1 MGTVTGRADARSA
14 RQEPMKAKSAVLAA
28 SRQEAP
34 PARAKAPRRKPTAR
48 MPATQRRERI
58 LEKAFEFFAE
68 YGLTA
73 QTRGLAE
80 ACGVSQRL
88 LYSQFPN
95 KEAML
100 AAVYDANIAGP
111 FKAIWFV
118 HLRDRR
124 KPLEQRLLEFYREY
138 FHTILTRRWLRL
150 FLYSS
155 LAEVR
160 MASNYIGAII
170 RTLLD
175 TVVEEAAA
183 EAGLPLPADRALVQE
198 LGWAL
203 HGNVSHLAIR
213 RHIYQD
219 QTAIAVDEVIA
230 LHVTTFLAGVRAV
243 LAPPPA
249 KPAKRG
255 R

>member
-1 MGTVTGRADARSA
+1 
-14 RQEPMKAKSAVLAA
+14 MKAKSATLAA

-34 PARAKAPRRKPTAR
+34 PRKSKPSQRKPTTR
-48 MPATQRRERI
+48 MASADRRTQI

-88 LYSQFPN
+88 LYSAFPN
-95 KEAML
+95 KATL
-100 AAVYDANIAGP
+100 LQAVYDGNIAGP

-118 HLRDRR
+118 HLRDRS
-124 KPLEQRLLEFYREY
+124 KPLEQRLREFYHEY
-138 FHTILTRRWLRL
+138 VRTILTRRWLRL

-155 LAEVR
+155 LADVE

-183 EAGLPLPADRALVQE
+183 EAGRELPADRALVQE
-198 LGWAL
+198 LGWSL

-213 RHIYQD
+213 RHIYHD
-219 QTAIAVDEVIA
+219 QTAMEIDRVIE
-230 LHVTTFLAGVRAV
+230 LHVAIFLAGVRAV
-243 LAPPPA
+243 LPPKAPDAPERAPA
-249 KPAKRG
+249 KNRRAR
-255 R
+255 

>member
-1 MGTVTGRADARSA
+1 
-14 RQEPMKAKSAVLAA
+14 MKAKSAVLAA
-28 SRQEAP
+28 ARHEP
-34 PARAKAPRRKPTAR
+34 PARAKSAKRRPTVR
-48 MPATQRRERI
+48 MSAGERRERI

-118 HLRDRR
+118 HLRDRS
-124 KPLEQRLLEFYREY
+124 KPLEQRLLDFYGEY
-138 FHTILTRRWLRL
+138 FETILTRRWLRL

-155 LAEVR
+155 LAEVE

-170 RTLLD
+170 RTLLE

-183 EAGLPLPADRALVQE
+183 EANLRVPADRALIAE

-213 RHIYQD
+213 RHIYHD
-219 QTAIAVDEVIA
+219 QTAMPVQQVIA
-230 LHVTTFLAGVRAV
+230 LHVTTFLAGVRV
-243 LAPPPA
+243 LLAA
-249 KPAKRG
+249 KPASAKRG
-255 R
+255 PSDS